1 MPLFQQLSPRVQSSY
16 FIYVS
21 TALDLIINDQ
31 QPKMKKISLSTVAFL
46 LISIS
51 IFAQKPQK
59 LSSNQIYEKIQKLNF
74 LGTALYIAAHPDDE
88 NTRLISYLSNHV
100 KARTGYLSLTRG
112 DGGQN
117 LIGPEIRELLG
128 VIRTQE
134 LLAARRI
141 DGGEQF
147 FTRANDFGYSKHPDE
162 TLEIWNKEEVLSDVV
177 WAIRTFKPDVI
188 INRFN
193 HRTPGTTHGHH
204 TSSAILSVEAFNLA
218 SDISM
223 YPEQLKYT
231 NLWQPKRLFFNTSSW
246 FYRDKLKFEEA
257 SKDFTKFD
265 VGVYYP
271 LKGLSNNELA
281 SMASSQHLCQG
292 FGRLTTRGSQNEY
305 VEFLKGDPLKD
316 KNDIFSGINT
326 TWNRLDN
333 GGEIGAVLYEVE
345 EKFDFVNPSK
355 HIPALMDAY
364 KMIQNLEDSHWRT
377 IKEKQIKE
385 IILACVGLYLEVSAI
400 SPSGTPNSKIDVNF
414 EVLNRSA
421 INVQLTSITSTT
433 DENIIFKG
441 FELTQNKKF
450 NFKENILLKT
460 DEFTDPYWLKKE
472 ASLGMYRVDSLQLIG
487 KPETPRSIKIDF
499 NLIINYMSIT
509 ITKNVVFRYAER
521 DQGEIYEPFEI
532 LPKITTKLKDKV
544 LIFSDSIPKTISVA
558 IKAGASYVSGKVRL
572 KIPENWS
579 VSPEE
584 INFNIVQKNDKQTV
598 EFLVTPPKDQ
608 SEGKIEVIA
617 VLEGVVYDK
626 ELIEI
631 NYNHIPKQSVLSNS
645 EAKVVRL
652 NIQKAGNYIGY
663 IKGAGDAVPESLRQI
678 GYTVVDINPTEI
690 NDKNLAKFDAI
701 VLGIRAYNVLK
712 ELKFKQKFLLAYVEK
727 GGNMIV
733 QYNTNRGVDI
743 AAPFTLKLSRDR
755 VTDEFAEVRILA
767 EDHSLLNF
775 PNKITEEDFKGWVQE
790 RGLYFPGT
798 WSEEYTPILSMN
810 DKGETAKNG
819 SLLIAKYGK
828 GNYMYTGLSFFRE
841 LPAGVSGAYK
851 LFANMLS
858 VGKENIKIKE
868 VIKK

>member
-1 MPLFQQLSPRVQSSY
+1 
-16 FIYVS
+16 
-21 TALDLIINDQ
+21 
-31 QPKMKKISLSTVAFL
+31 MKKFSLSTIVFL

-88 NTRLISYLSNHV
+88 NTRLISYLSNNV

-204 TSSAILSVEAFNLA
+204 TASAILSVEAFNLA
-218 SDISM
+218 SDISKF
-223 YPEQLKYT
+223 PKQLKYT
-231 NLWQPKRLFFNTSSW
+231 SLWQPKRLFFNTSSW
-246 FYRDKLKFEEA
+246 FYRDKLEFEEA

-292 FGRLTTRGSQNEY
+292 FGRLSTRGSQNEY

-326 TWNRLDN
+326 TWNRLDT

-355 HIPALMDAY
+355 HIPALMEAY
-364 KMIQNLEDSHWRT
+364 KMIQNLEDSHWRV

-385 IILACVGLYLEVSAI
+385 IIEACIGLYLEVSAV
-400 SPSGTPNSKIDVNF
+400 SASGTPNSKIDVNF
-414 EVLNRSA
+414 EVLNRSD
-421 INVQLTSITSTT
+421 INVQLTSIASVT
-433 DENIIFKG
+433 DKELIFKG
-441 FELTQNKKF
+441 FELTQNKKI

-472 ASLGMYRVDSLQLIG
+472 ASLGMYKVDSLQLIG

-499 NLIINYMSIT
+499 NLIIDYMPIT

-544 LIFSDSIPKTISVA
+544 LVFSDSIPKIISVD
-558 IKAGASYVSGKVRL
+558 IKAGASYVSGKVSL
-572 KIPENWS
+572 KIPENWG
-579 VSPEE
+579 VSPKE
-584 INFNIVQKNDKQTV
+584 INFNI
-598 EFLVTPPKDQ
+598 
-608 SEGKIEVIA
+608 I
-617 VLEGVVYDK
+617 
-626 ELIEI
+626 
-631 NYNHIPKQSVLSNS
+631 H
-645 EAKVVRL
+645 
-652 NIQKAGNYIGY
+652 
-663 IKGAGDAVPESLRQI
+663 
-678 GYTVVDINPTEI
+678 
-690 NDKNLAKFDAI
+690 
-701 VLGIRAYNVLK
+701 
-712 ELKFKQKFLLAYVEK
+712 
-727 GGNMIV
+727 
-733 QYNTNRGVDI
+733 
-743 AAPFTLKLSRDR
+743 
-755 VTDEFAEVRILA
+755 
-767 EDHSLLNF
+767 
-775 PNKITEEDFKGWVQE
+775 FKG
-790 RGLYFPGT
+790 LY
-798 WSEEYTPILSMN
+798 
-810 DKGETAKNG
+810 
-819 SLLIAKYGK
+819 
-828 GNYMYTGLSFFRE
+828 
-841 LPAGVSGAYK
+841 
-851 LFANMLS
+851 
-858 VGKENIKIKE
+858 
-868 VIKK
+868 